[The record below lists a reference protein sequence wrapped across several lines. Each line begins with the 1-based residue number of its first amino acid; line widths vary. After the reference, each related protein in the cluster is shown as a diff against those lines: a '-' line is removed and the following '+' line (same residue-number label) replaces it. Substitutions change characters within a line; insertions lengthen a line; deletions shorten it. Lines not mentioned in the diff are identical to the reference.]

1 MKKVDSVYVMKC
13 RDAKDP
19 YPHIVNGNFR
29 KLESV
34 MEKAEELK
42 QNSTTTQI
50 DVWLKTKEDNKKVYN
65 WTRDFEVVYLRQGA

>member
-29 KLESV
+29 KLTWKWYSSIGITQRYV
-34 MEKAEELK
+34 HLANDELD
-42 QNSTTTQI
+42 TQY
-50 DVWLKTKEDNKKVYN
+50 NKVFNGY
-65 WTRDFEVVYLRQGA
+65 